1 MEISNKRC
9 IQILKLLLK
18 NKECV
23 TGDNLAVAIGVSSRT
38 IRNDIKELNRT
49 LEDHGASVVSEI
61 RQGYY
66 LKIEDQK
73 KFSAFQNAMEK
84 QKREKDFKNIIPSEP
99 EDRVKYIISKLL
111 LSTLNG
117 RKEKIE
123 FFDLEEELFISTS
136 TLKKDF
142 RSIDK
147 VLKDYDLKTSIT
159 KKDGVKIV
167 GDEAKIRYCISEYI
181 FNSKGYFGMEEN
193 QFYQSIFTEQEIEKL
208 RVILLDVVS
217 SYNLRLTDLAFKNVL
232 IHSLIMLKR
241 FARQKS
247 VTYDESDIEA
257 FEKRVDF
264 ECAKEIIGRIKKEFG
279 VDLGNE
285 VYYLTQHLISSQRF
299 LIDDPMDDYEYKN
312 EIQEILIRIKEE
324 TKIDL
329 SDDKQL
335 INGLAMH
342 LSAALQR
349 MRFDMNIRNEFL
361 DSIKNMYP
369 LAFELAVIAGEVIE
383 EHFQFRTQ
391 ENEIGFLAMHFGA
404 SLERKGLNKKK
415 PRKKAVIVCY
425 AGVATAMLIKE
436 KIEQNFGHKI
446 EVIKT
451 CSQQEVN
458 KELIDQV
465 DLVLTTAELSDFQSD
480 KIKKINLFLDDTDI
494 QVIGNILKEED
505 QKDAI
510 DYRKI
515 FRKELFFYDVEFKNK
530 EEILEYMTRE
540 MQVRGLISEEGS
552 QSVFKREEMSTTE
565 LGNMVAIP
573 HAMSNDSEEAVVSV
587 MILKKPIL
595 WENEKVQV
603 VLLLNVPK
611 SQYNMW
617 EIVFKRLYQYLIGN
631 QGVAKLIKDKD
642 YDEFIRH
649 LERNE

>member
-18 NKECV
+18 NKECM
-23 TGDNLAVAIGVSSRT
+23 TGDNLAVSIGVSSRT
-38 IRNDIKELNRT
+38 IRNDMKDLNRA

-61 RQGYY
+61 GQGYY
-66 LKIEDQK
+66 LKIEDQE
-73 KFSAFQNAMEK
+73 KFLTFQNEMEEH
-84 QKREKDFKNIIPSEP
+84 KREKDFKNIIPSEP

-142 RSIDK
+142 RNIDK
-147 VLKDYDLKTSIT
+147 VLKPYDLKTSIT

-181 FNSKGYFGMEEN
+181 FNSKGYFGIEEN
-193 QFYQSIFTEQEIEKL
+193 QFYQSIFKEQEIEKL
-208 RVILLDVVS
+208 REILLDVISV
-217 SYNLRLTDLAFKNVL
+217 YNLRLTDLAFKNVL

-247 VTYDESDIEA
+247 VTYEENDIKA
-257 FEKRVDF
+257 FEKKVEF
-264 ECAKEIIGRIKKEFG
+264 ECAQEIIKRIQKEFE

-299 LIDDPMDDYEYKN
+299 LIDDPKEDYEYKN
-312 EIQEILIRIKEE
+312 EIEKILIKIKEE
-324 TKIDL
+324 TNIDL

-342 LSAALQR
+342 
-349 MRFDMNIRNEFL
+349 
-361 DSIKNMYP
+361 
-369 LAFELAVIAGEVIE
+369 
-383 EHFQFRTQ
+383 
-391 ENEIGFLAMHFGA
+391 FGA
-404 SLERKGLNKKK
+404 ALERKGLNEKK
-415 PRKKAVIVCY
+415 PRKKAIIVCY

-451 CSQQEVN
+451 CSQQEVSQ
-458 KELIDQV
+458 ELIDQV
-465 DLVLTTAELSDFQSD
+465 DLVLTTAELSELRSD
-480 KIKKINLFLDDTDI
+480 KIKKINLFLDETDI
-494 QVIGNILKEED
+494 QFIGNILKED
-505 QKDAI
+505 QKDEI

-530 EEILEYMTRE
+530 EEILEHMTRE
-540 MQVRGLISEEGS
+540 MQIRGLISKEGS
-552 QSVFKREEMSTTE
+552 KSVFKREEMSTTE

-617 EIVFKRLYQYLIGN
+617 EVVFKRLYQYLIGD
-631 QGVAKLIKDKD
+631 QGVTKLIKDKD
-642 YDEFIRH
+642 YDDFIRH